1 MDNSLKLTELQH
13 VLLVQLLQRSGS
25 RLITEESL
33 AADIAAGAPQ
43 NENGSINLITYA
55 AWLAKGE
62 EDGSDTD

>member
-1 MDNSLKLTELQH
+1 MDNSLKLTELQP
-13 VLLVQLLQRSGS
+13 VLLVQLLQRSDS

>member
-1 MDNSLKLTELQH
+1 MDNSLKLTELQPL
-13 VLLVQLLQRSGS
+13 LLVQLLQRSGS

-55 AWLAKGE
+55 ARLAKGE